1 MQNLISSGYDMITM
15 FEMTPDLVCIADKA
29 GYFKNVNKS
38 VYQKL
43 EYSREEIIDHLVS
56 GFIHPEDRDKT
67 RKTRNELLNGKVLTN
82 FQNRYITKT
91 GKIVWLEWTSVYLTD
106 RELVF
111 AIAKDVTEKK
121 EAELKV
127 EEKFKQFQGLATYFK
142 TSLEKEKKYLAV
154 TLHEELAQLA
164 TVLKIDI
171 AWLRQHLTDLPEAPK
186 EKLEHAAQLTSL
198 LIDGIRKITYS
209 MGSNMLDDLGLNET
223 LKWVCQEFALLNG
236 IHCNYECNFDT
247 IHLSQ
252 EIQLDFYRICQ
263 ESLTNI
269 LYHADATIV
278 NVKLEANETQI
289 YLNISDNG
297 NGFDLQEISFGS
309 GITSMQQRVASVH
322 GEINIQSE
330 QGNGTQVSI
339 LIPYAHPN

>member
-1 MQNLISSGYDMITM
+1 MYNLISSGYDMITM

-38 VYQKL
+38 VLHKL

-56 GFIHPEDRDKT
+56 TFVHPEDREKT
-67 RKTRNELLNGKVLTN
+67 RKTRNELLLGKALIN

-91 GKIVWLEWTSVYLTD
+91 GKIIWLQWTSVYLPD

-121 EAELKV
+121 EAELLV

-164 TVLKIDI
+164 TVLKMDI

-186 EKLEHAAQLTSL
+186 EKLEHASQLSSL
-198 LIDGIRKITYS
+198 LIDGIRKVTYS
-209 MGSNMLDDLGLNET
+209 IGSNMLDDMGLNET

-236 IHCNYECNFDT
+236 IHCHYESNFDSSQ
-247 IHLSQ
+247 LSH

-263 ESLTNI
+263 ESLNNI
-269 LYHADATIV
+269 LYHADATVV
-278 NVKLEANETQI
+278 NIKLEANGSQI
-289 YLNISDNG
+289 ILNISDNG
-297 NGFDLQEISFGS
+297 NGFNQQETEPGS
-309 GITSMQQRVASVH
+309 GITSMKQRVASVH
-322 GEINIQSE
+322 GEMIIQTE
-330 QGNGTQVSI
+330 PGNGTQVSI
-339 LIPYAHPN
+339 LIPYKNPN

>member
-1 MQNLISSGYDMITM
+1 MYNLISSGYDMITM

-29 GYFKNVNKS
+29 GYFKNVNRS

-43 EYSREEIIDHLVS
+43 EYPREEIIDHLVAS
-56 GFIHPEDRDKT
+56 FIHPEDREKT
-67 RKTRNELLNGKVLTN
+67 RKTRNELLQGKALIN

-91 GKIVWLEWTSVYLTD
+91 GKIVWLQWTSVYLPD

-121 EAELKV
+121 ENELQV

-164 TVLKIDI
+164 TVLKMDI

-186 EKLEHAAQLTSL
+186 EKLEHASQLSSL

-209 MGSNMLDDLGLNET
+209 IGSNMLDDMGLNET
-223 LKWVCQEFALLNG
+223 LKWVCQEFSLLNG
-236 IHCNYECNFDT
+236 IPCNFDSNFDSS
-247 IHLSQ
+247 ILSH

-263 ESLTNI
+263 ESLNNI
-269 LYHADATIV
+269 LDHADATVV
-278 NVKLEANETQI
+278 NVKLEANDNQI
-289 YLNISDNG
+289 LLNISDNG
-297 NGFDLQEISFGS
+297 NGFNQQETSLGS
-309 GITSMQQRVASVH
+309 GITSMKQRVASVH

-330 QGNGTQVSI
+330 PGNGTQVSI
-339 LIPYAHPN
+339 LIPYTNPN